1 MEFIYI
7 IYCILKNED
16 FCGKIGKK
24 LQLSQSQRINKN
36 LFLTVAEDH
45 DLPRRCESFFKFT
58 VVDEEGNKTQ
68 QTEIIVEPM
77 KEFEDKSH
85 LIIEKSLSNV
95 VDEVVWVRVLN
106 FALQQKN
113 VLKNARI
120 ACAENIEKISRI
132 Q

>member
-1 MEFIYI
+1 MEFIYNL
-7 IYCILKNED
+7 YCILKNED

-36 LFLTVAEDH
+36 LFLTVAENH
-45 DLPRRCESFFKFT
+45 DLPRRCESFLKFT
-58 VVDEEGNKTQ
+58 VVYEEGNKTQ